1 VYGCEWEVECQQG
14 VGLDKRMGKNCMCVV
29 YVCIH
34 TIPYS
39 PIEFPY
45 LHIIGMTLCMGT
57 RAALGEPIRLV
68 GKRYS

>member
-1 VYGCEWEVECQQG
+1 
-14 VGLDKRMGKNCMCVV
+14 MGKNCMCVV

-45 LHIIGMTLCMGT
+45 LHIIGMILCMGT